1 MSNTIPNRQVICQVL
16 LEHAKE
22 DKTITVLC
30 SDSRGSASLAPFAK
44 EFPQQFVEMGIA
56 EQSLVST
63 AAGMARCGL
72 RPFAASP
79 ASFLSTRS
87 MEQVKVDVAYSHTNV
102 KLIGISGGCLLYT
115 SDAADE

>member
-1 MSNTIPNRQVICQVL
+1 MSNTIPNQQVICQVL

-22 DKTITVLC
+22 DPQLAVLC

-63 AAGMARCGL
+63 AAGMAR
-72 RPFAASP
+72 
-79 ASFLSTRS
+79 
-87 MEQVKVDVAYSHTNV
+87 
-102 KLIGISGGCLLYT
+102 
-115 SDAADE
+115 

>member
-30 SDSRGSASLAPFAK
+30 SDSRGSASLTPFAK

-56 EQSLVST
+56 EQSL
-63 AAGMARCGL
+63 RC
-72 RPFAASP
+72 
-79 ASFLSTRS
+79 
-87 MEQVKVDVAYSHTNV
+87 V
-102 KLIGISGGCLLYT
+102 
-115 SDAADE
+115 